1 MWILPF
7 CSIAKEWE
15 DTAMKPRSAY
25 HIISLGQPLE
35 EFVTGEGIPLFLMKH
50 LRQLDFLITRET
62 SYERTVDDF
71 LLQLAVND
79 SLRGL
84 RACPEM
90 VILLNE
96 EGALLREC
104 GSWTLLY
111 TSTRGEKRNLGA
123 EADLYEVYASL
134 EEKYQ
139 KGLVC
144 RMPVQERSLKA
155 LVSHS
160 APFCILD
167 EFCQTQNGGYLAVA
181 EEIVVEGPERLF
193 RNVPVCRYR
202 ELSTVDLDEVENY
215 HAIKTLM
222 EEYIYA
228 YDHPLRPEEPPKPLS
243 IVVFGPP
250 GSGKS
255 FGVKQIAK
263 NAERFRI
270 SSINLSQYR
279 SAAEMF
285 AAMDAALVY
294 QDHLIPLIFFDEFD
308 SALDGEARGWLK
320 YFLAPMQDG
329 EYTMEGRTL
338 TVSGAVFVF
347 AGGTAPSFSEFLPKD
362 EEGTLQFQRIK
373 GPDFVSR
380 LKGIL
385 NIKGPNPTSV
395 TDRRYIIRRAL
406 LLRSLFERQAQNF
419 LDTETGRVNISRAL
433 LRTLLRVS
441 EFRHGSRSMEFIIGM
456 SRKAGISHYSPSC
469 LPLAEQLDIHLDVE
483 DFMSKL
489 SFEQLMGDMV
499 DQYGRITHEKY
510 RSQRIHDAVKFGM
523 PQEEIRRFQ
532 ADDRMADWDD
542 LKEIYKESKR
552 SQIRYLGERFD
563 RFNTGIG
570 LRPILPESAD
580 TISELYGPVL
590 EQLSRLEH
598 QRWMLDK
605 QANGW
610 SLGKLD
616 PQLKRHPDM
625 VPYEQLD
632 ESVKDYIRVSVRN
645 IPMYLKE
652 IGYELYRK
660 TY

>member
-1 MWILPF
+1 
-7 CSIAKEWE
+7 
-15 DTAMKPRSAY
+15 MKPKSAY
-25 HIISLGQPLE
+25 HITPLGRPLDE
-35 EFVTGEGIPLFLMKH
+35 LCSGEGIPLFLMKH

-79 SLRGL
+79 SLREL
-84 RACPEM
+84 RQRQDM

-96 EGALLREC
+96 EGALIRED
-104 GSWTLLY
+104 GVWTLMY
-111 TSTRGEKRNLGA
+111 TPTRGEKRNLDA
-123 EADLYEVYASL
+123 DADLYAVYQAL
-134 EEKYQ
+134 EEKYNQ
-139 KGLVC
+139 GTVC
-144 RMPVQERSLKA
+144 KMPVPQRSLKA

-160 APFCILD
+160 SPFCILD

-181 EEIVVEGPERLF
+181 QEIVLEGPDRLF

-202 ELSTVDLDEVENY
+202 DLSTVDLDEIENY

-222 EEYIYA
+222 GEYIYA
-228 YDHPLRPEEPPKPLS
+228 YDHPLQPGKAPKPIS
-243 IVVFGPP
+243 VAVFGPP

-263 NAERFRI
+263 SLDRFRI
-270 SSINLSQYR
+270 SSLNLSQYR
-279 SAAEMF
+279 SSAEMF
-285 AAMDAALVY
+285 AALDAALVY
-294 QDHLIPLIFFDEFD
+294 EGNSIPLIFFDEFD
-308 SALDGEARGWLK
+308 SELDGISRGWLK

-329 EYTMEGRTL
+329 EYTLDGRTL
-338 TVSGAVFVF
+338 SIPGAVFVF
-347 AGGTAPSFSEFLPKD
+347 AGGTAPSFPEFLPDD
-362 EEGTLQFQRIK
+362 EESTVAFQRVK

-385 NIKGPNPTSV
+385 NIKGPNPVSV
-395 TDRRYIIRRAL
+395 TDRRHIIRRAL
-406 LLRSLFERQAQNF
+406 LLRNLFERQAQNF
-419 LDTETGRVNISRAL
+419 YNTETGRVNISRRL
-433 LRTLLRVS
+433 LRALLRVS
-441 EFRHGSRSMEFIIGM
+441 EFRHGSRSMEFIVGM
-456 SRKAGISHYSPSC
+456 SRKAGISRYTPSC
-469 LPLAEQLDIHLDVE
+469 LPLAEQLDIHLDVT

-499 DQYGRITHEKY
+499 DQYARIAHESY
-510 RSQRIHDAVKFGM
+510 RSERIEHAINFGM
-523 PQEEIRRFQ
+523 PQDEIKRIQ
-532 ADDRMADWDD
+532 SEDRMADWDD
-542 LKEIYKESKR
+542 LSELYKENKR

-570 LRPILPESAD
+570 LRPILPGAAD
-580 TISELYGPVL
+580 TLSELYGPVL
-590 EQLSRLEH
+590 EQLSVLEH

-616 PQLKRHPDM
+616 VQLRKHPDM
-625 VPYEQLD
+625 LPYEELD
-632 ESVKDYIRVSVRN
+632 ESVKDYVRVSVRN
-645 IPMYLKE
+645 IPAYLKA

>member
-1 MWILPF
+1 
-7 CSIAKEWE
+7 
-15 DTAMKPRSAY
+15 MKPKSAY
-25 HIISLGQPLE
+25 HITPLGRPLE
-35 EFVTGEGIPLFLMKH
+35 ELCSGEGIPLFLMKH

-79 SLRGL
+79 SLRDL
-84 RACPEM
+84 RQRQDM

-96 EGALLREC
+96 EGALIREE
-104 GSWTLLY
+104 GVWTLMY
-111 TSTRGEKRNLGA
+111 TPTRGEKRNLDA
-123 EADLYEVYASL
+123 NADLYAVYQAL
-134 EEKYQ
+134 EEKYHQ
-139 KGLVC
+139 GTVC
-144 RMPVQERSLKA
+144 KMPVPQRSLKA

-160 APFCILD
+160 SPFCILD

-181 EEIVVEGPERLF
+181 QEIVLDGPDRLF

-202 ELSTVDLDEVENY
+202 DLSTVDLDEIENY

-222 EEYIYA
+222 GEYIYA
-228 YDHPLRPEEPPKPLS
+228 YDHPLQPGKAPKPIS
-243 IVVFGPP
+243 VAVFGPP

-263 NAERFRI
+263 SLERFRI
-270 SSINLSQYR
+270 SSLNLSQYR
-279 SAAEMF
+279 SSAELF
-285 AAMDAALVY
+285 AALDAALVY
-294 QDHLIPLIFFDEFD
+294 EGNSIPLIFFDEFD
-308 SALDGEARGWLK
+308 SELDGVSRGWLK

-329 EYTMEGRTL
+329 EYTLDGRTL
-338 TVSGAVFVF
+338 PIPGAVFVF
-347 AGGTAPSFSEFLPKD
+347 AGGTAPSFPEFLPND
-362 EEGTLQFQRIK
+362 EESTVSFQRVK

-395 TDRRYIIRRAL
+395 TDRRHIIRRAL
-406 LLRSLFERQAQNF
+406 LLRNLFEGQAQNF
-419 LDTETGRVNISRAL
+419 YNAETGRVNISRRL
-433 LRTLLRVS
+433 LRALLRVS

-456 SRKAGISHYSPSC
+456 SRKAGISRYTPSC
-469 LPLAEQLDIHLDVE
+469 LPLAEQLDIHLDVT

-499 DQYGRITHEKY
+499 DQYARIAHESY
-510 RSQRIHDAVKFGM
+510 RSERIEHAINFGM
-523 PQEEIRRFQ
+523 PQDEITRIQ
-532 ADDRMADWDD
+532 SEDRMADWDD
-542 LKEIYKESKR
+542 LNELYKENKR

-570 LRPILPESAD
+570 LRPILPGAAD

-590 EQLSRLEH
+590 EQLSLLEH

-616 PQLKRHPDM
+616 VQLRKHPDM
-625 VPYEQLD
+625 LPYEELD
-632 ESVKDYIRVSVRN
+632 ESVKDYVRVSVRN
-645 IPMYLKE
+645 IPSYLKA

>member
-1 MWILPF
+1 
-7 CSIAKEWE
+7 
-15 DTAMKPRSAY
+15 MKPKSAY
-25 HIISLGQPLE
+25 HITPLGRPLE
-35 EFVTGEGIPLFLMKH
+35 ELCSGEGIPLFLMKH

-79 SLRGL
+79 SLRDL
-84 RACPEM
+84 RQRQDM

-96 EGALLREC
+96 EGALVREE
-104 GSWTLLY
+104 GVWTLMY
-111 TSTRGEKRNLGA
+111 TPTRGEKRNLDSN
-123 EADLYEVYASL
+123 ADLYAVYQSL
-134 EEKYQ
+134 EEKYNQ
-139 KGLVC
+139 GTVC
-144 RMPVQERSLKA
+144 KMPVPQRSLKA

-160 APFCILD
+160 SPFCILD

-181 EEIVVEGPERLF
+181 QEIVLEGPDRLF

-202 ELSTVDLDEVENY
+202 DLSTVDLDEIENY

-222 EEYIYA
+222 GEYIYA
-228 YDHPLRPEEPPKPLS
+228 YDHPLQPGKAPKPIS
-243 IVVFGPP
+243 VAVFGPP

-263 NAERFRI
+263 SLERFRI
-270 SSINLSQYR
+270 SSLNLSQYR
-279 SAAEMF
+279 SSAELF
-285 AAMDAALVY
+285 AALDAALVY
-294 QDHLIPLIFFDEFD
+294 EGNSIPLIFFDEFD
-308 SALDGEARGWLK
+308 SELDGVSRGWLK

-329 EYTMEGRTL
+329 EYTLDGRTL
-338 TVSGAVFVF
+338 PIPGAVFVF
-347 AGGTAPSFSEFLPKD
+347 AGGTAPSFPEFLPDD
-362 EEGTLQFQRIK
+362 EESTVAFQRVK

-395 TDRRYIIRRAL
+395 TDRRHIIRRAL
-406 LLRSLFERQAQNF
+406 LLRNLFEGQAQNF
-419 LDTETGRVNISRAL
+419 YNAETGRVNISRRL
-433 LRTLLRVS
+433 LRALLRVS
-441 EFRHGSRSMEFIIGM
+441 EFRHGSRSMEFIVGM
-456 SRKAGISHYSPSC
+456 SRKAGISRYTPSC
-469 LPLAEQLDIHLDVE
+469 LPLAEQLDIHLDVT

-499 DQYGRITHEKY
+499 DQYARIAHESY
-510 RSQRIHDAVKFGM
+510 RSERIEHAINFGM
-523 PQEEIRRFQ
+523 PQDEIKRIQ
-532 ADDRMADWDD
+532 SEDRMADWDE
-542 LKEIYKESKR
+542 LNELYKENKR

-570 LRPILPESAD
+570 LRPILPGAAD

-590 EQLSRLEH
+590 EQLSLLEH

-616 PQLKRHPDM
+616 VQLRKHPDM
-625 VPYEQLD
+625 LPYEELD
-632 ESVKDYIRVSVRN
+632 ESVKDYVRVSVRN
-645 IPMYLKE
+645 IPSYLKA

>member
-1 MWILPF
+1 
-7 CSIAKEWE
+7 
-15 DTAMKPRSAY
+15 MKPKSAY
-25 HIISLGQPLE
+25 HITPLGRPLE
-35 EFVTGEGIPLFLMKH
+35 ELCSGEGIPLFLMKH

-79 SLRGL
+79 SLRDL
-84 RACPEM
+84 RQRQDM

-96 EGALLREC
+96 EGALIREE
-104 GSWTLLY
+104 GVWTLMY
-111 TSTRGEKRNLGA
+111 TPTRGEKRNLDA
-123 EADLYEVYASL
+123 NSDLYAVYQAL
-134 EEKYQ
+134 EEKYHQ
-139 KGLVC
+139 GTVC
-144 RMPVQERSLKA
+144 KMPVPQRSLKA

-160 APFCILD
+160 SPFCILD
-167 EFCQTQNGGYLAVA
+167 EFCQTLNGGYLAVA
-181 EEIVVEGPERLF
+181 QEIVLDGPDRLF

-202 ELSTVDLDEVENY
+202 DLSTVDLDEIENY

-222 EEYIYA
+222 GEYIYA
-228 YDHPLRPEEPPKPLS
+228 YDHPLQPGKAPKPIS
-243 IVVFGPP
+243 VAVFGPP

-263 NAERFRI
+263 SLERFRI
-270 SSINLSQYR
+270 SSLNLSQYR
-279 SAAEMF
+279 SSAELF
-285 AAMDAALVY
+285 AALDAALVY
-294 QDHLIPLIFFDEFD
+294 EGNSIPLIFFDEFD
-308 SALDGEARGWLK
+308 SELDGVSRGWLK

-329 EYTMEGRTL
+329 EYTLDGRTL
-338 TVSGAVFVF
+338 PIPGAVFVF
-347 AGGTAPSFSEFLPKD
+347 AGGTAPSFPEFLPND
-362 EEGTLQFQRIK
+362 EESTVSFQRVK

-395 TDRRYIIRRAL
+395 TDRRHIIRRAL
-406 LLRSLFERQAQNF
+406 LLRNLFEGQAQNF
-419 LDTETGRVNISRAL
+419 YNAETGRVNISRRL
-433 LRTLLRVS
+433 LRALLRVS

-456 SRKAGISHYSPSC
+456 SRKAGISRYTPSC
-469 LPLAEQLDIHLDVE
+469 LPLAEQLDIHLDVT

-499 DQYGRITHEKY
+499 DQYARIAHESY
-510 RSQRIHDAVKFGM
+510 RSERIEHAINFGM
-523 PQEEIRRFQ
+523 PQDEITRIQ
-532 ADDRMADWDD
+532 SEDRMADWDD
-542 LKEIYKESKR
+542 LNELYKENKR

-570 LRPILPESAD
+570 LRPILPGAAD

-590 EQLSRLEH
+590 EQLSLLEH

-616 PQLKRHPDM
+616 VQLRKHPDM
-625 VPYEQLD
+625 LPYEELD
-632 ESVKDYIRVSVRN
+632 ESVKDYVRVSVRN
-645 IPMYLKE
+645 IPSYLKA

>member
-1 MWILPF
+1 
-7 CSIAKEWE
+7 
-15 DTAMKPRSAY
+15 MKPRSAY
-25 HIISLGQPLE
+25 HITPLGRPLE
-35 EFVTGEGIPLFLMKH
+35 ELCSGEGIPLFLMKH

-79 SLRGL
+79 ALREL
-84 RACPEM
+84 QARPDM

-96 EGALLREC
+96 EGALIREN
-104 GSWTLLY
+104 GDWTLMF
-111 TSTRGEKRNLGA
+111 TPNRGEKRNLEA
-123 EADLYEVYASL
+123 DADLYQVYAAL
-134 EEKYQ
+134 EEKFLQ
-139 KGLVC
+139 GTV
-144 RMPVQERSLKA
+144 RRIPVPKRSLKA

-167 EFCQTQNGGYLAVA
+167 EFCQTQDGGYLALA
-181 EEIVVEGPERLF
+181 QEIVRDGPDRLF
-193 RNVPVCRYR
+193 QNVPVCRYGD
-202 ELSTVDLDEVENY
+202 LSTVDLDEIENY

-222 EEYIYA
+222 GEYIYA
-228 YDHPLRPEEPPKPLS
+228 YDHPLKPGHPPKPIS
-243 IVVFGPP
+243 MAVFGPP

-263 NAERFRI
+263 SMDRFRV
-270 SSINLSQYR
+270 SSLNLSQYG
-279 SAAEMF
+279 SAAELF
-285 AAMDAALVY
+285 AALDAALVY
-294 QDHLIPLIFFDEFD
+294 EGNSIPLIFFDEFD
-308 SALDGEARGWLK
+308 SELDGVSRGWLK

-329 EYTMEGRTL
+329 EYTLDGRTL
-338 TVSGAVFVF
+338 TIPGAVFVF
-347 AGGTAPSFSEFLPKD
+347 AGGTAQAFPEFLPSD
-362 EEGTLQFQRIK
+362 EESTLAFQRVK

-395 TDRRYIIRRAL
+395 TDRRHIIRRAL
-406 LLRSLFERQAQNF
+406 LLRNLFERQAQNF
-419 LDTETGRVNISRAL
+419 LDLETGKVNISPAL
-433 LRTLLRVS
+433 LRALLRVS
-441 EFRHGSRSMEFIIGM
+441 EFRHGSRSMEFIVGM
-456 SRKAGISHYSPSC
+456 SRKAGISRYSPSC
-469 LPLAEQLDIHLDVE
+469 LPLAEQLDIHLDVS

-499 DQYGRITHEKY
+499 DQYARIAHEKY
-510 RSQRIHDAVKFGM
+510 RSQRIHDAINFRM
-523 PQEEIRRFQ
+523 PLDEIKRIQ
-532 ADDRMADWDD
+532 SDEHMADWEN
-542 LKEIYKESKR
+542 LKELYKENKR

-570 LRPILPESAD
+570 LRPILPGAAD
-580 TISELYGPVL
+580 TVSDLYGPIL
-590 EQLSRLEH
+590 DQLSELEH

-616 PQLKRHPDM
+616 TQLRKHPDM
-625 VPYEQLD
+625 IPYQQLD

-645 IPMYLKE
+645 IPSYLKE

-660 TY
+660 SY

>member
-1 MWILPF
+1 
-7 CSIAKEWE
+7 
-15 DTAMKPRSAY
+15 MKPRSAY
-25 HIISLGQPLE
+25 HITPLGRPLE
-35 EFVTGEGIPLFLMKH
+35 DLCSGEGIPLFLMKH

-79 SLRGL
+79 SLREL
-84 RACPEM
+84 QEHPDM

-96 EGALLREC
+96 EGALIREN
-104 GSWTLLY
+104 GDWTLMF
-111 TSTRGEKRNLGA
+111 TPTRGEKRNLEA
-123 EADLYEVYASL
+123 DADLYQVFVNL

-139 KGLVC
+139 QGTVC
-144 RMPVQERSLKA
+144 KIPVPQRSLKA

-167 EFCQTQNGGYLAVA
+167 EFCQTQDGGYLAVA
-181 EEIVVEGPERLF
+181 QEIVLDGPNRLF
-193 RNVPVCRYR
+193 KNVPVCRYR
-202 ELSTVDLDEVENY
+202 DLSTVDLDEIENY

-222 EEYIYA
+222 GEYIYA
-228 YDHPLRPEEPPKPLS
+228 YDHPLQPGKAPNPIS
-243 IVVFGPP
+243 VAVFGPP

-263 NAERFRI
+263 SMERFRI
-270 SSINLSQYR
+270 SSLNLSQYG
-279 SAAEMF
+279 SAAELF
-285 AAMDAALVY
+285 AALDAALVY
-294 QDHLIPLIFFDEFD
+294 EGNSIPLIFFDEFD
-308 SALDGEARGWLK
+308 SELDGLSRGWLK

-329 EYTMEGRTL
+329 EYTLDGRTM
-338 TVSGAVFVF
+338 TIPGAFFVF
-347 AGGTAPSFSEFLPKD
+347 AGGTAPSFPEFLPDD
-362 EEGTLQFQRIK
+362 EESTQEFQRVK

-395 TDRRYIIRRAL
+395 TDRRHIIRRAL
-406 LLRSLFERQAQNF
+406 LLRNLFERQAQNF
-419 LDTETGRVNISRAL
+419 CDPETGKVHISPAL
-433 LRTLLRVS
+433 LRALLRVS
-441 EFRHGSRSMEFIIGM
+441 EFRHGSRSMEFIVGM
-456 SRKAGISHYSPSC
+456 SRKAGISRYSPSC
-469 LPLAEQLDIHLDVE
+469 LPLAEQLDIHLDVS

-499 DQYGRITHEKY
+499 DQYARIAHEKQ
-510 RSQRIHDAVKFGM
+510 RSQRIHDAINFRM
-523 PQEEIRRFQ
+523 PKDEIKRIQ
-532 ADDRMADWDD
+532 SEDRMADWKD
-542 LKEIYKESKR
+542 LKELYKENKR

-570 LRPILPESAD
+570 LRPILPGAAD
-580 TISELYGPVL
+580 TVSDLYGPIL
-590 EQLSRLEH
+590 DQLSELEH

-605 QANGW
+605 LANGW

-616 PQLKRHPDM
+616 TQLRKHPDM
-625 VPYEQLD
+625 IPYDQLD

-645 IPMYLKE
+645 IPAYLKE

>member
-1 MWILPF
+1 
-7 CSIAKEWE
+7 
-15 DTAMKPRSAY
+15 MKPISAY
-25 HIISLGQPLE
+25 HITPLGRPLE
-35 EFVTGEGIPLFLMKH
+35 ELCSGEGIPLFLMKH

-79 SLRGL
+79 ALREL
-84 RACPEM
+84 KQRSDM

-96 EGALLREC
+96 EGALIREN
-104 GSWTLLY
+104 GDWTLMF
-111 TSTRGEKRNLGA
+111 TPSRGEKRNL
-123 EADLYEVYASL
+123 ESDADLYQVYATL

-139 KGLVC
+139 QGAVC
-144 RMPVQERSLKA
+144 KIPVPKRSLKA
-155 LVSHS
+155 LVSNS

-181 EEIVVEGPERLF
+181 QEIVLDGPDRLF
-193 RNVPVCRYR
+193 QNVPVCRYR
-202 ELSTVDLDEVENY
+202 DLSTVDLDEIENY

-222 EEYIYA
+222 GEYIYA
-228 YDHPLRPEEPPKPLS
+228 YDHPLQPGKAPKPIS
-243 IVVFGPP
+243 VAVFGPP

-263 NAERFRI
+263 SMDRFRI
-270 SSINLSQYR
+270 SSLNLSQYG
-279 SAAEMF
+279 SAAELF
-285 AAMDAALVY
+285 AALDAALVY
-294 QDHLIPLIFFDEFD
+294 EDNSIPLIFFDEFD
-308 SALDGEARGWLK
+308 SELDGVSRGWLK

-329 EYTMEGRTL
+329 EYTLDGRTL
-338 TVSGAVFVF
+338 SIPGAFFVF
-347 AGGTAPSFSEFLPKD
+347 AGGTAPSFPEFLPDD
-362 EEGTLQFQRIK
+362 EDSTQEFQRVK

-385 NIKGPNPTSV
+385 NIKGPNPTAV
-395 TDRRYIIRRAL
+395 TDRRHIIRRAL
-406 LLRSLFERQAQNF
+406 LLRNLFERQAQNF
-419 LDTETGRVNISRAL
+419 LDTNTGKVNISPAL
-433 LRTLLRVS
+433 LRALLRVS
-441 EFRHGSRSMEFIIGM
+441 EFRHGSRSMEFIVGM
-456 SRKAGISHYSPSC
+456 SRKAGISRYSPSC
-469 LPLAEQLDIHLDVE
+469 LPLAEQLDIHLDVS

-499 DQYGRITHEKY
+499 DQYARIAHEKY
-510 RSQRIHDAVKFGM
+510 RSQRIQDAINFRM
-523 PQEEIRRFQ
+523 PKDEIKRIQ
-532 ADDRMADWDD
+532 SDEHMADWEN
-542 LKEIYKESKR
+542 LKEPYKENKR

-570 LRPILPESAD
+570 LRPILPGAAD
-580 TISELYGPVL
+580 TVSDLYGPIL
-590 EQLSRLEH
+590 DQLSELEH

-616 PQLKRHPDM
+616 TQLRKHPDM
-625 VPYEQLD
+625 IPYEALD

-645 IPMYLKE
+645 IPAYLKE

>member
-1 MWILPF
+1 
-7 CSIAKEWE
+7 
-15 DTAMKPRSAY
+15 MKPRSAY
-25 HIISLGQPLE
+25 HITPLGRPLE
-35 EFVTGEGIPLFLMKH
+35 ELCSGEGIPLFLMKH

-79 SLRGL
+79 ALREL
-84 RACPEM
+84 QARPDM

-96 EGALLREC
+96 EGALIREN
-104 GSWTLLY
+104 GDWTLMF
-111 TSTRGEKRNLGA
+111 TPTRGEKRNLEA
-123 EADLYEVYASL
+123 DADLYQVYAAL
-134 EEKYQ
+134 EEKFLQ
-139 KGLVC
+139 GTV
-144 RMPVQERSLKA
+144 RRIPVPKRSLKA

-167 EFCQTQNGGYLAVA
+167 EFCQTQDGGYLALA
-181 EEIVVEGPERLF
+181 QEIVRDGPDRLF
-193 RNVPVCRYR
+193 QNVPVCRYGD
-202 ELSTVDLDEVENY
+202 LSTVDLDEIENY

-222 EEYIYA
+222 GEYIYA
-228 YDHPLRPEEPPKPLS
+228 YDHPLKPGQPPKPIS
-243 IVVFGPP
+243 MAVFGPP

-263 NAERFRI
+263 SMDRFRV
-270 SSINLSQYR
+270 SSLNLSQYG
-279 SAAEMF
+279 SAAELF
-285 AAMDAALVY
+285 AALDAALVY
-294 QDHLIPLIFFDEFD
+294 EGNSIPLIFFDEFD
-308 SALDGEARGWLK
+308 SELDGVSRGWLK

-329 EYTMEGRTL
+329 EYTLDGRTL
-338 TVSGAVFVF
+338 TIPGAVFVF
-347 AGGTAPSFSEFLPKD
+347 AGGTAQAFPEFLPSD
-362 EEGTLQFQRIK
+362 EESTLAFQRVK

-395 TDRRYIIRRAL
+395 TDRRHIIRRAL
-406 LLRSLFERQAQNF
+406 LLRNLFERQAQNF
-419 LDTETGRVNISRAL
+419 LDLETGKVNISPAL
-433 LRTLLRVS
+433 LRALLRVS
-441 EFRHGSRSMEFIIGM
+441 EFRHGSRSMEFIVGM
-456 SRKAGISHYSPSC
+456 SRKAGISRYSPSC
-469 LPLAEQLDIHLDVE
+469 LPLAEQLDIHLDVS

-499 DQYGRITHEKY
+499 DQYARIAHEKY
-510 RSQRIHDAVKFGM
+510 RSQRIHDAINFRM
-523 PQEEIRRFQ
+523 PLDEIKRIQ
-532 ADDRMADWDD
+532 SDEHMADWEN
-542 LKEIYKESKR
+542 LKELYKENKR

-570 LRPILPESAD
+570 LRPILPGAAD
-580 TISELYGPVL
+580 TVSDLYGPIL
-590 EQLSRLEH
+590 DQLSELEH

-616 PQLKRHPDM
+616 TQLRKHPDM
-625 VPYEQLD
+625 IPYQQLD

-645 IPMYLKE
+645 IPAYLKE

-660 TY
+660 SY

>member
-1 MWILPF
+1 
-7 CSIAKEWE
+7 
-15 DTAMKPRSAY
+15 MKPRSAY
-25 HIISLGQPLE
+25 HITPLGRPLE
-35 EFVTGEGIPLFLMKH
+35 ELCSGEGIPLFLMKH

-79 SLRGL
+79 ALREL
-84 RACPEM
+84 QARPDM

-96 EGALLREC
+96 EGALIREN
-104 GSWTLLY
+104 GDWTLMF
-111 TSTRGEKRNLGA
+111 TPTRGEKRNL
-123 EADLYEVYASL
+123 EADANLYQVYAAL
-134 EEKYQ
+134 EEKFLQ
-139 KGLVC
+139 GTV
-144 RMPVQERSLKA
+144 RRIPVPKRSLKA

-167 EFCQTQNGGYLAVA
+167 EFCQTQDGGYLALA
-181 EEIVVEGPERLF
+181 QEIVRDGPDRLF
-193 RNVPVCRYR
+193 QNVPVCRYGD
-202 ELSTVDLDEVENY
+202 LSTVDLDEIENY

-222 EEYIYA
+222 GEYIYA
-228 YDHPLRPEEPPKPLS
+228 YDHPLKPGQPPKPIS
-243 IVVFGPP
+243 MAVFGPP

-263 NAERFRI
+263 SMDRFRV
-270 SSINLSQYR
+270 SSLNLSQYG
-279 SAAEMF
+279 SAAELF
-285 AAMDAALVY
+285 AALDAALVY
-294 QDHLIPLIFFDEFD
+294 EGNSIPLIFFDEFD
-308 SALDGEARGWLK
+308 SELDGVSRGWLK

-329 EYTMEGRTL
+329 EYTLDGRTL
-338 TVSGAVFVF
+338 TIPGAVFVF
-347 AGGTAPSFSEFLPKD
+347 AGGTAQAFPEFLPSD
-362 EEGTLQFQRIK
+362 EESTLAFQRVK

-395 TDRRYIIRRAL
+395 TDRRHIIRRAL
-406 LLRSLFERQAQNF
+406 LLRNLFERQAQNF
-419 LDTETGRVNISRAL
+419 LDLETGKVNISPAL
-433 LRTLLRVS
+433 LRALLRVS
-441 EFRHGSRSMEFIIGM
+441 EFRHGSRSMEFIVGM
-456 SRKAGISHYSPSC
+456 SRKAGISRYSPSC
-469 LPLAEQLDIHLDVE
+469 LPLAEQLDIHLDVS

-499 DQYGRITHEKY
+499 DQYARIAHEKY
-510 RSQRIHDAVKFGM
+510 RSQRIHDAINFRM
-523 PQEEIRRFQ
+523 PLDEIKRIQ
-532 ADDRMADWDD
+532 SDEHMADWEN
-542 LKEIYKESKR
+542 LKELYKENKR

-570 LRPILPESAD
+570 LRPILPGAAD
-580 TISELYGPVL
+580 TVSDLYGPIL
-590 EQLSRLEH
+590 DQLSELEH

-616 PQLKRHPDM
+616 TQLRKHPDM
-625 VPYEQLD
+625 IPYQQLD

-645 IPMYLKE
+645 IPAYLKE

-660 TY
+660 SY

>member
-1 MWILPF
+1 
-7 CSIAKEWE
+7 
-15 DTAMKPRSAY
+15 MKPKSAY
-25 HIISLGQPLE
+25 HITPLGRPLE
-35 EFVTGEGIPLFLMKH
+35 ELCSGEGIPLFLMKH

-79 SLRGL
+79 SLRDL
-84 RACPEM
+84 RQRQDM

-96 EGALLREC
+96 EGALIREE
-104 GSWTLLY
+104 GVWTLMY
-111 TSTRGEKRNLGA
+111 TPTRGEKRNLDA
-123 EADLYEVYASL
+123 NADLYAVYQSL
-134 EEKYQ
+134 EEKYNQ
-139 KGLVC
+139 GTVC
-144 RMPVQERSLKA
+144 KMPVPQRSLKA

-160 APFCILD
+160 SPFCILD

-181 EEIVVEGPERLF
+181 QEIVLEGPDRLF

-202 ELSTVDLDEVENY
+202 DLSTVDLDEIENY

-222 EEYIYA
+222 GEYIYA
-228 YDHPLRPEEPPKPLS
+228 YDHPLQPGKAPKPIS
-243 IVVFGPP
+243 VAVFGPP

-263 NAERFRI
+263 SLERFRI
-270 SSINLSQYR
+270 SSLNLSQYR
-279 SAAEMF
+279 SSAELF
-285 AAMDAALVY
+285 AALDAALVY
-294 QDHLIPLIFFDEFD
+294 EGNSIPLIFFDEFD
-308 SALDGEARGWLK
+308 SELDGVSRGWLK

-329 EYTMEGRTL
+329 EYTLDGRTL
-338 TVSGAVFVF
+338 PIPGAVFVF
-347 AGGTAPSFSEFLPKD
+347 AGGTAPSFPEFLPDD
-362 EEGTLQFQRIK
+362 EESTVAFQRVK

-395 TDRRYIIRRAL
+395 TDRRHIIRRAL
-406 LLRSLFERQAQNF
+406 LLRNLFEGQAQNF
-419 LDTETGRVNISRAL
+419 YNAETGRVNISRRL
-433 LRTLLRVS
+433 LRALLRVS
-441 EFRHGSRSMEFIIGM
+441 EFRHGSRSMEFIVGM
-456 SRKAGISHYSPSC
+456 SRKAGISRYTPSC
-469 LPLAEQLDIHLDVE
+469 LPLAEQLDIHLDVT

-499 DQYGRITHEKY
+499 DQYARIAHESY
-510 RSQRIHDAVKFGM
+510 RSERIEHAINFGM
-523 PQEEIRRFQ
+523 PQDEIKRIQ
-532 ADDRMADWDD
+532 SEDRMADWDE
-542 LKEIYKESKR
+542 LNELYKENKR

-570 LRPILPESAD
+570 LRPILPGAAD

-590 EQLSRLEH
+590 EQLSLLEH

-616 PQLKRHPDM
+616 VQLRKHPDM
-625 VPYEQLD
+625 LPYEELD
-632 ESVKDYIRVSVRN
+632 ESVKDYVRVSVRN
-645 IPMYLKE
+645 IPSYLKA

>member
-1 MWILPF
+1 
-7 CSIAKEWE
+7 
-15 DTAMKPRSAY
+15 MKPKSAY
-25 HIISLGQPLE
+25 HITPLGRPLE
-35 EFVTGEGIPLFLMKH
+35 ELCSGEGIPLFLMKH

-79 SLRGL
+79 SLRDL
-84 RACPEM
+84 RQRQDM

-96 EGALLREC
+96 EGALIREE
-104 GSWTLLY
+104 GVWTLMY
-111 TSTRGEKRNLGA
+111 TPTRGEKRNLDA
-123 EADLYEVYASL
+123 NSDLYAVYQAL
-134 EEKYQ
+134 EEKYHQ
-139 KGLVC
+139 GTVC
-144 RMPVQERSLKA
+144 KMPVPQRSLKA

-160 APFCILD
+160 SPFCILD

-181 EEIVVEGPERLF
+181 QEIVLDGPDRLF

-202 ELSTVDLDEVENY
+202 DLSTVDLDEIENY

-222 EEYIYA
+222 GEYIYA
-228 YDHPLRPEEPPKPLS
+228 YDHPLQPGKAPKPIS
-243 IVVFGPP
+243 VAVFGPP

-263 NAERFRI
+263 SLERFRI
-270 SSINLSQYR
+270 SSLNLSQYR
-279 SAAEMF
+279 SSAELF
-285 AAMDAALVY
+285 AALDAALVY
-294 QDHLIPLIFFDEFD
+294 EGNSIPLIFFDEFD
-308 SALDGEARGWLK
+308 SELDGVSRGWLK

-329 EYTMEGRTL
+329 EYTLDGRTL
-338 TVSGAVFVF
+338 PIPGAVFVF
-347 AGGTAPSFSEFLPKD
+347 AGGTAPSFPEFLPND
-362 EEGTLQFQRIK
+362 EESTVSFQRVK

-395 TDRRYIIRRAL
+395 TDRRHIIRRAL
-406 LLRSLFERQAQNF
+406 LLRNLFEGQAQNF
-419 LDTETGRVNISRAL
+419 YNAETGRVNISRRL
-433 LRTLLRVS
+433 LRALLRVS

-456 SRKAGISHYSPSC
+456 SRKAGISRYTPSC
-469 LPLAEQLDIHLDVE
+469 LPLAEQLDIHLDVT

-499 DQYGRITHEKY
+499 DQYARIAHESY
-510 RSQRIHDAVKFGM
+510 RSERIEHAINFGM
-523 PQEEIRRFQ
+523 PQDEITRIQ
-532 ADDRMADWDD
+532 SEDRMADWDD
-542 LKEIYKESKR
+542 LNELYKENKR

-570 LRPILPESAD
+570 LRPILPGAAD

-590 EQLSRLEH
+590 EQLSLLEH

-616 PQLKRHPDM
+616 VQLRKHPDM
-625 VPYEQLD
+625 LPYEELD
-632 ESVKDYIRVSVRN
+632 ESVKDYVRVSVRN
-645 IPMYLKE
+645 IPSYLKA

>member
-1 MWILPF
+1 
-7 CSIAKEWE
+7 
-15 DTAMKPRSAY
+15 MKPKSAY
-25 HIISLGQPLE
+25 HITPLGRPLDE
-35 EFVTGEGIPLFLMKH
+35 LCSGEGIPLFLMKH

-79 SLRGL
+79 SLREL
-84 RACPEM
+84 RQRQDM

-96 EGALLREC
+96 EGALIRED
-104 GSWTLLY
+104 GVWTLMY
-111 TSTRGEKRNLGA
+111 TPTRGEKRNLDA
-123 EADLYEVYASL
+123 DADLYAVYQAL
-134 EEKYQ
+134 EEKYNQ
-139 KGLVC
+139 GTVC
-144 RMPVQERSLKA
+144 KMPVPQRSLKA

-160 APFCILD
+160 SPFCILD

-181 EEIVVEGPERLF
+181 QEIVLEGPDRLF

-202 ELSTVDLDEVENY
+202 DLSTVDLDEIENY

-222 EEYIYA
+222 GEYIYA
-228 YDHPLRPEEPPKPLS
+228 YDHPLQPGKAPKPIS
-243 IVVFGPP
+243 VAVFGPP

-263 NAERFRI
+263 SLDRFRI
-270 SSINLSQYR
+270 SSLNLSQYR
-279 SAAEMF
+279 SSAEMF
-285 AAMDAALVY
+285 AALDAALVY
-294 QDHLIPLIFFDEFD
+294 EGNSIPLIFFDEFD
-308 SALDGEARGWLK
+308 SELDGISRGWLK

-329 EYTMEGRTL
+329 EYTLDGRTL
-338 TVSGAVFVF
+338 SIPGAVFVF
-347 AGGTAPSFSEFLPKD
+347 AGGTAPSFPEFLPDD
-362 EEGTLQFQRIK
+362 EESTVTFQRVK

-385 NIKGPNPTSV
+385 NIKGPNPVSV
-395 TDRRYIIRRAL
+395 TDRRHIIRRAL
-406 LLRSLFERQAQNF
+406 LLRNLFERQAQNF
-419 LDTETGRVNISRAL
+419 YNTETGRVNISRRL
-433 LRTLLRVS
+433 LRALLRVS
-441 EFRHGSRSMEFIIGM
+441 EFRHGSRSMEFIVGM
-456 SRKAGISHYSPSC
+456 SRKAGISRYTPSC
-469 LPLAEQLDIHLDVE
+469 LPLAEQLDIHLDVT

-499 DQYGRITHEKY
+499 DQYARIAHESY
-510 RSQRIHDAVKFGM
+510 RSERIEHAINFGM
-523 PQEEIRRFQ
+523 PQDEIKRIQ
-532 ADDRMADWDD
+532 SEDRMADWDD
-542 LKEIYKESKR
+542 LSELYKENKR

-570 LRPILPESAD
+570 LRPILPGAAD
-580 TISELYGPVL
+580 TLSELYGPVL
-590 EQLSRLEH
+590 EQLSVLEH

-616 PQLKRHPDM
+616 VQLRKHPDM
-625 VPYEQLD
+625 LPYEELD
-632 ESVKDYIRVSVRN
+632 ESVKDYVRVSVRN
-645 IPMYLKE
+645 IPAYLKA

>member
-1 MWILPF
+1 
-7 CSIAKEWE
+7 
-15 DTAMKPRSAY
+15 MKPKSAY
-25 HIISLGQPLE
+25 HITPLGRPLE
-35 EFVTGEGIPLFLMKH
+35 ELCSGEGIPLFLMKH

-79 SLRGL
+79 SLRDL
-84 RACPEM
+84 RQRQDM

-96 EGALLREC
+96 EGALIREE
-104 GSWTLLY
+104 GVWTLMY
-111 TSTRGEKRNLGA
+111 TPTRGEKRNLDA
-123 EADLYEVYASL
+123 NSDLYAVYQAL
-134 EEKYQ
+134 EEKYHH
-139 KGLVC
+139 GTVC
-144 RMPVQERSLKA
+144 KMPVPQRSLKA

-160 APFCILD
+160 SPFCILD

-181 EEIVVEGPERLF
+181 QEIVLDGPDRLF

-202 ELSTVDLDEVENY
+202 DLSTVDLDEIENY

-222 EEYIYA
+222 GEYIYA
-228 YDHPLRPEEPPKPLS
+228 YDHPLQPGKAPKPIS
-243 IVVFGPP
+243 VAVFGPP

-263 NAERFRI
+263 SLERFRI
-270 SSINLSQYR
+270 SSLNLSQYR
-279 SAAEMF
+279 SSAELF
-285 AAMDAALVY
+285 AALDAALVY
-294 QDHLIPLIFFDEFD
+294 EGNSIPLIFFDEFD
-308 SALDGEARGWLK
+308 SELDGVSRGWLK

-329 EYTMEGRTL
+329 EYTLDGRTL
-338 TVSGAVFVF
+338 PIPGAVFVF
-347 AGGTAPSFSEFLPKD
+347 AGGTAPSFPEFLPND
-362 EEGTLQFQRIK
+362 EESTVSFQRVK

-395 TDRRYIIRRAL
+395 TDRRHIIRRAL
-406 LLRSLFERQAQNF
+406 LLRNLFEGQAQNF
-419 LDTETGRVNISRAL
+419 YNAETGRVNISRRL
-433 LRTLLRVS
+433 LRALLRVS

-456 SRKAGISHYSPSC
+456 SRKAGISRYTPSC
-469 LPLAEQLDIHLDVE
+469 LPLAEQLDIHLDVT

-499 DQYGRITHEKY
+499 DQYARIAHESY
-510 RSQRIHDAVKFGM
+510 RSERIEHAINFGM
-523 PQEEIRRFQ
+523 PQDEITRIQ
-532 ADDRMADWDD
+532 SEDRMADWDD
-542 LKEIYKESKR
+542 LNELYKENKR

-570 LRPILPESAD
+570 LRPILPGAAD

-590 EQLSRLEH
+590 EQLSLLEH

-616 PQLKRHPDM
+616 VQLRKHPDM
-625 VPYEQLD
+625 LPYEELD
-632 ESVKDYIRVSVRN
+632 ESVKDYVRVSVRN
-645 IPMYLKE
+645 IPSYLKA